1 MKNKLFNS
9 LVPLNIAVKLKNI
22 GFNKS
27 TMFGF
32 YSGEDDCKLNIYED
46 VNLDYKLYLN
56 DIELQDYNHKA
67 YEVSVPFWTDVLEWF
82 REENLIG
89 TIEYDDFY
97 FDDKDC
103 YYAYRI
109 KNKLGEIIFYSVNY
123 STYETYEEAREALIE
138 KLIEIYTNK
147 KDE

>member
-56 DIELQDYNHKA
+56 DIELQDYNRKA
-67 YEVSVPFWTDVLEWF
+67 YEVSMPFWSDVLEWF

-89 TIEYDDFY
+89 IIEYDDFY
-97 FDDKDC
+97 LDDKDC